1 MSQILASKHY
11 FSLVMNFWVFYL
23 FVVGLVY
30 TCVNVILY
38 ELVVSL
44 IVEKTRVTTTVLTRV
59 CKVDMLLFLNVDFF
73 YVSDHIVEK
82 VQLGSDFGI
91 ASLDQHKLTFKEA
104 LLHALI
110 WDAYQS
116 YKSSRSFELR
126 YSEIENL
133 NLEDPSLSRNSS
145 TVVTSVNQALHVLS
159 SITHRVST
167 FIQPQNSILS
177 DKSPTDYD
185 YSVSNDF
192 VPLSH
197 YLTPP
202 SVTYQPM
209 SQSELDRCPRILKY
223 PRYAFPPTCN
233 LSVTYFLF
241 LSA

>member
-1 MSQILASKHY
+1 
-11 FSLVMNFWVFYL
+11 MNIWVFCL
-23 FVVGLVY
+23 FVVGLIY

-44 IVEKTRVTTTVLTRV
+44 IVEKTRVTMTVRTCV
-59 CKVDMLLFLNVDFF
+59 CKVDMLFSLNVDFF
-73 YVSDHIVEK
+73 YVSDHIVEN
-82 VQLGSDFGI
+82 VQLDSNFGI

-116 YKSSRSFELR
+116 HKHSRSLELR
-126 YSEIENL
+126 YSGNESL
-133 NLEDPSLSRNSS
+133 NLEDPPLSRNSS

-209 SQSELDRCPRILKY
+209 SKSELDKCPSILKY
-223 PRYAFPPTCN
+223 PRFAFPPTCN